1 MSGFNS
7 FIPPY
12 AHYEYQVDLFFIT
25 NNDLENQK
33 FNVGMVVIDI
43 FSKFAVVVPIKSKLQ
58 DDVLAGIIEGINK
71 MGKKPELIYS
81 DDEGSLNS
89 NVIKEYI
96 ESQKIEIHRTRT
108 HPAFAERFI
117 RTFKNMLFKRV
128 EADEKKGKANIQ
140 WTDYIFEIMITY
152 NNKMVHSATDL
163 TPKEAK
169 EPENE
174 LKVKANIAMNATK
187 TRKYPELEKGDK
199 VKISRKKDKLDKER
213 VSNWSTN
220 SYSIDDIKTV
230 LGQKHYYINGRGYL
244 RHELL
249 NV

>member
-1 MSGFNS
+1 
-7 FIPPY
+7 
-12 AHYEYQVDLFFIT
+12 
-25 NNDLENQK
+25 
-33 FNVGMVVIDI
+33 
-43 FSKFAVVVPIKSKLQ
+43 
-58 DDVLAGIIEGINK
+58 
-71 MGKKPELIYS
+71 MGKKRELIYS
-81 DDEGSLNS
+81 DDEGSLDS

-163 TPKEAK
+163 TPQQAK
-169 EPENE
+169 KPENE
-174 LKVKANIAMNATK
+174 LKVKANIAMNATT

-199 VKISRKKDKLDKER
+199 VKIFRKKDKLDKER
-213 VSNWSTN
+213 VSNWLKEIQT
-220 SYSIDDIKTV
+220 IDAIKTV
-230 LGQKHYYINGRGYL
+230 LGQKYYYIHGRGYL

-249 NV
+249 KV